1 MDTPAPYRTP
11 SELSDDPLAL
21 WRGRVVILDT
31 MGPFLYIGTLHEIHR
46 EILILC
52 EADVHDSNDSA
63 STKEYYI
70 AQTRELGVR
79 VNRAVVAVHRNHV
92 VSVSLLED
100 VRV

>member
-46 EILILC
+46 EILM
-52 EADVHDSNDSA
+52 
-63 STKEYYI
+63 
-70 AQTRELGVR
+70 
-79 VNRAVVAVHRNHV
+79 
-92 VSVSLLED
+92 
-100 VRV
+100 